1 MAFTNMCFRICPLL
15 SRCVHNPCENP
26 LELKSSGYGMYHGKL
41 QFEGSTLKLCL
52 LAFSVSCCDSSNLD
66 RLGSVDK
73 CRSLVS
79 RVDFESMFSE
89 SVYRALSSPMQLC
102 HDNKDSLPFPWGR
115 TFLFVP
121 SMRE

>member
-1 MAFTNMCFRICPLL
+1 
-15 SRCVHNPCENP
+15 
-26 LELKSSGYGMYHGKL
+26 MYNGKL

-52 LAFSVSCCDSSNLD
+52 LAFSNLD
-66 RLGSVDK
+66 SLKSVDK

-89 SVYRALSSPMQLC
+89 SICRALSSPMQLC

-121 SMRE
+121 SMIE